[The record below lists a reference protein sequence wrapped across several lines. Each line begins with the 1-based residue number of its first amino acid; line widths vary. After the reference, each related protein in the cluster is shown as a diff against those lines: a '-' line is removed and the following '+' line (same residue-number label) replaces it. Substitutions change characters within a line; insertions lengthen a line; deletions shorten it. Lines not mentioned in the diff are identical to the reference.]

1 MSGPTSTGVNYRVA
15 QDPSSTY
22 LTVQPGS
29 ERLVVIPVIDSLDV
43 KGRKGVT
50 IVGFAVFFLEGVGGS
65 GKNNYVT
72 GRFMK
77 MAVVGDVNKDP
88 NASSYGAY
96 SAVLIN

>member
-1 MSGPTSTGVNYRVA
+1 M
-15 QDPSSTY
+15 
-22 LTVQPGS
+22 
-29 ERLVVIPVIDSLDV
+29 
-43 KGRKGVT
+43 
-50 IVGFAVFFLEGVGGS
+50 FFLEEVGGS

-77 MAVVGDVNKDP
+77 MAVAGEVNKNP